1 MGAKKFKRSPKKR
14 FAVGAEVRVKL
25 PGVNGIVTQA
35 DSALTVLGE
44 YWHTVQTQFGKRREP
59 GSNLQLVPTPM
70 ANAKPKG
77 PSRPATGQQLL
88 PPDQAISLLKA
99 RLEIAVEDL
108 RHDDPKV
115 DSWERVTKKIV
126 ERAFGE
132 RSQNAN
138 YFAVTLSYARQSEE
152 EKQAWHEQHFKEK
165 KDLLR
170 AFIEELEIIPPQHT
184 QDSDLHFERMAVDE
198 ARKSN
203 AEDDRARPFVGC
215 VVVKNGQVLA
225 TSHRGE
231 VKGNHAEYIALEIK
245 LKDASI
251 AGCTVYTT
259 LEPCTKRNNPKIACA
274 NRLIERR
281 VARVVVGMHDPNPEI
296 CGKGIRKLQEA
307 NIEVVLFPHEL
318 IKELE
323 ELNRHFTR
331 SHSGA
336 AMPSVIPRLKELPS
350 LLWKA
355 RVGCQAWKNSPLA
368 VGNQVLVGSAGS
380 KWNEPDPEDGV
391 YSLDAQRGA
400 VNWFARTPADAN
412 RVMLSKGVVVTGCDD
427 GSVVAISARDGSQIW
442 QIQLDSGIVGGPVKL
457 SANIWGAKARLPAYA
472 KENADPLLVVTFGGH
487 LYLLDLSTG
496 RRLQEVDIGHKVV
509 GEPLLFQLRNS
520 NMLAVPTVDG
530 VLVFLEYHDIFV
542 ALAKVTEVAL
552 RYPNGFDPCGYS
564 TPVLASQPA
573 WSDGFVLQGI
583 VRDTYYPEAPIIAID
598 AQTKEVRWI
607 GADPE
612 GRGGGFG
619 NLRGAPLVLGRE
631 VIFVPAYSKYMFAL
645 SVDDGSLLWMVDLG
659 QGMFEQWCG
668 PIAGNESIYIGRHDG
683 YLHRVDTRGHRR
695 DWSMF
700 LGSERNAGTVVSG
713 RQRLPEF
720 DAASSWRSGDSW
732 PILGTPTL
740 DQGRL
745 YVGTQEGY
753 LYCLANLGEE

>member
-1 MGAKKFKRSPKKR
+1 MAVTDGNLLSP
-14 FAVGAEVRVKL
+14 E
-25 PGVNGIVTQA
+25 
-35 DSALTVLGE
+35 
-44 YWHTVQTQFGKRREP
+44 
-59 GSNLQLVPTPM
+59 
-70 ANAKPKG
+70 
-77 PSRPATGQQLL
+77 
-88 PPDQAISLLKA
+88 QAIRLLRA
-99 RLEIAVEDL
+99 QLQEAVETL
-108 RHDDPKV
+108 RHDDADV
-115 DSWERVTKKIV
+115 YGWELSTRGIV
-126 ERAFGE
+126 KRAFGE
-132 RSQNAN
+132 RSGQASQ
-138 YFAVTLSYARQSEE
+138 FGIKVTHARQSENE
-152 EKQAWHEQHFKEK
+152 AQAEHLENINYK
-165 KDLLR
+165 KGLLQ
-170 AFIEELEIIPPQHT
+170 AFIKELETVPTRLPLV
-184 QDSDLHFERMAVDE
+184 DDARFERMAVDE

-231 VKGNHAEYIALEIK
+231 VKGNHAEFIALEIK
-245 LKDASI
+245 LKDASLT
-251 AGCTVYTT
+251 GCTVYTT
-259 LEPCTKRNNPKIACA
+259 LEPCTRRNNPKIACA

-307 NIEVVLFPHEL
+307 NIEVALFPHEL

-336 AMPSVIPRLKELPS
+336 ATPSVIPRLKELPS

-391 YSLDAQRGA
+391 YSLDAQSGA

-442 QIQLDSGIVGGPVKL
+442 QTQLDSGIVGGPIKL
-457 SANIWGAKARLPAYA
+457 SANIWRAKARLPAYA
-472 KENADPLLVVTFGGH
+472 EENADPLLVVTYGGH

-520 NMLAVPTVDG
+520 HMLAVPTVDG
-530 VLVFLEYHDIFV
+530 VLVFLEYHDIFIT
-542 ALAKVTEVAL
+542 LAKVPEVAL
-552 RYPNGFDPCGYS
+552 RYPNKFDPCGYS

-573 WSDGFVLQGI
+573 WSDGLVLQGI
-583 VRDTYYPEAPIIAID
+583 VRNTYYPEAPIIAID

-607 GADPE
+607 GANPV
-612 GRGGGFG
+612 GRGGGVG

-631 VIFVPAYSKYMFAL
+631 VIFVSAYSKHMFAL
-645 SVDDGSLLWMVDLG
+645 SVDDGRLLWMVDLG

-700 LGSERNAGTVVSG
+700 LGNERHAGTVISG
-713 RQRLPEF
+713 NQRLPEF
-720 DAASSWRSGDSW
+720 DAAPSWRSGASW

-753 LYCLANLGEE
+753 LYCVANLGEE